1 MWAVC
6 EAVLLLQGTYAS
18 LGLARTSE
26 QWRNYGIA
34 AGAALLLTSGYWM
47 YRRLGDVR
55 VRHRQVRCLS
65 AGAQQ
70 TGQTLAAGRV

>member
-1 MWAVC
+1 MKQLGSSGVAYLPGS
-6 EAVLLLQGTYAS
+6 ALLQGTYAS

-65 AGAQQ
+65 SRAQ
-70 TGQTLAAGRV
+70 

>member
-1 MWAVC
+1 MWVVRQAV
-6 EAVLLLQGTYAS
+6 VLLLQGTYAS

-47 YRRLGDVR
+47 YRRLEDVR
-55 VRHRQVRCLS
+55 VRHNRVRCIP
-65 AGAQQ
+65 ARA
-70 TGQTLAAGRV
+70 